1 MWAMTKGGPNRTS
14 EMPATLI
21 YNEAFSYKHFGRSS
35 AIGVVLLIIGLGLS
49 IYMNYLFRDKDEIKN
64 KNMKIGK

>member
-1 MWAMTKGGPNRTS
+1 MKKR
-14 EMPATLI
+14 
-21 YNEAFSYKHFGRSS
+21 